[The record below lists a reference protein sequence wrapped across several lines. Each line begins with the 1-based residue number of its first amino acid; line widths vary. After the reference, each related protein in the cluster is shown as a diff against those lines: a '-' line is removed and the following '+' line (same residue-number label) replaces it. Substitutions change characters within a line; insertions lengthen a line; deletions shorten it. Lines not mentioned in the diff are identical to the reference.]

1 PNGTKKS
8 SKLYGIR
15 ATALKAIEQWR
26 RGQVVVQDG
35 SVMEAMPTAVNYAT
49 KDTLS
54 LRSPTPSLCLA
65 PESGIRSTSCLK
77 ISGR

>member
-1 PNGTKKS
+1 M
-8 SKLYGIR
+8 
-15 ATALKAIEQWR
+15 
-26 RGQVVVQDG
+26 VVQDG

>member
-1 PNGTKKS
+1 M
-8 SKLYGIR
+8 
-15 ATALKAIEQWR
+15 KAIEQWR
-26 RGQVVVQDG
+26 RGQAVVVQDG
-35 SVMEAMPTAVNYAT
+35 SVMEAIAT

-65 PESGIRSTSCLK
+65 PESGIRCTSCLK